1 MNQSNIGERKNK
13 KKVTSPKSC
22 GNSMGMAWG
31 HTCAAKSD
39 RRNDEHIRSIYVLR
53 SKQTER

>member
-13 KKVTSPKSC
+13 KKSNQSEIVW
-22 GNSMGMAWG
+22 NSMGMAWG